1 MKTVLLLLAACAA
14 LTNLVAGEVDTREL
28 KPRPWAPTVPRDYTS
43 EALTPADWVG
53 PDGIIYPLWIWAGV
67 HEGQPGAR
75 VAGIPHRDDVVAT
88 VPAEL
93 AGTAQGEAFTN
104 ALEAAIA
111 KAGAAGGGVI
121 RLAPGTFDLVRPLII
136 AHDRVVIRGSGR
148 GKAAESG
155 GHDDAQETRLRFT
168 FAYDAESGPAPTA
181 LAFPQHGQLTRAS
194 RLCLYAPAFSPKSD
208 GESRTIGG
216 KSSHIHGFY
225 VTIGVAGRKDVT
237 CAISRNSGDIKTHD
251 IWHEFSSGGPTD
263 SASLTGEE
271 LASLLTDAPRAT
283 VRVTVVWR
291 WKQKQGGKETA
302 MEDRAEGPANTFTC
316 TFGPR
321 TSEQIKPA
329 VDTVGEALLFKAP
342 AGDQPTGKAYLLRD
356 AKRGDTALLISHPDV
371 ATAEA
376 AGLRPGAMMRIMS
389 YTTQAWA
396 DAIERD
402 GNAGVPR
409 DQPATVL
416 AIEQAEGGVL
426 LRIEQPL
433 QLDYAANGE
442 KVETWNAATKGYTRT
457 GTRPSW
463 VQAMRPVQ
471 GCAVEDLVLEQ
482 THRMWFCGI
491 AFSTAMNCWV
501 RNVRVERV
509 GRDPLRMEG
518 IMNEVRD
525 CELLDPLWANNVG
538 GGSGYLHG
546 SSFGLYDN
554 IYTRTLRHSP
564 NVTGNTGCV
573 FRNSRFFSS
582 DMQWHQNWGV
592 AHLFE
597 NCTVDAL
604 SGTGSYGYAAFAQRS
619 LADIHGPG
627 MGPRNCIYNC
637 DLTGSKGG
645 IFLGGKS
652 EYPLILHNRVRAWSG
667 PGLILRYHV
676 FDGIILGNVFA
687 VQNRFDP
694 AVLFGE
700 DEPDKSRLSRGAD
713 GKTPPPHPLLGTANP
728 GNDFLDNTLYGGS
741 GDFAD
746 GAPAYGRVKAEWRRS
761 HGNRALPWAADP
773 PRPTPAMA
781 SVFETQRAHPAG
793 FPPADK
799 SKALF
804 WKSGPADHSERAD
817 GTLVAQINFRDK
829 RGEGGDQSEFWRYDK
844 PGAGWL
850 SDLGE
855 AFAERTGTGLSYGWI
870 GGAPRV
876 YQEAVWAHNDFRY
889 RTIAA
894 WVPDDELRPAA
905 QWETGRDL
913 AWQIQLA
920 PGVYSVFLACG
931 APRKPE
937 RFSWPDE
944 TPLPFVQRNDVLL
957 NDVAL
962 HDPLQPDV
970 RLDAFWSTVT
980 VGADG
985 LLVLRPAATAITP
998 RVAFVQIYRAP

>member
-1 MKTVLLLLAACAA
+1 MRTTILLLAACVALAA
-14 LTNLVAGEVDTREL
+14 SDVDTREL
-28 KPRPWAPTVPRDYTS
+28 NQRPWAPTVPRDYTHD
-43 EALTPADWVG
+43 ALTPADWVG

-75 VAGIPHRDDVVAT
+75 VPGIPRRDDVVAT
-88 VPAEL
+88 LPAEL
-93 AGTAQGEAFTN
+93 AGPEQGAAFTA

-111 KAGAAGGGVI
+111 QAGTTGGGVI
-121 RLAPGTFDLVRPLII
+121 RIAPGVFDLVRPLII

-148 GKAAESG
+148 GKAAETG
-155 GHDDAQETRLRFT
+155 GRNDAQETRLRFI
-168 FAYDAESGPAPTA
+168 FGYDAAAGPVTAA
-181 LAFPQHGQLTRAS
+181 LAFPQHGQLTRDS
-194 RLCLYAPAFSPKSD
+194 RLCLYAPAFSPKAD
-208 GESRTIGG
+208 GESRQGGG
-216 KSSHIHGFY
+216 KSSHIHGLY
-225 VTIGVAGRKDVT
+225 ATISVPGRKDVT
-237 CAISRNSGDIKTHD
+237 YAISRDGGDRAMHD
-251 IWHEFSSGGPTD
+251 RWQHFGISGPTD
-263 SASLTGEE
+263 SASLTGEA
-271 LASLLTDAPRAT
+271 LADLLADAPSAS
-283 VRVTVVWR
+283 VRVAVEWR
-291 WKQKQGGKETA
+291 WKQKQGKTEVA
-302 MEDRAEGPANTFTC
+302 MVDRAEGPATSFVC
-316 TFGPR
+316 AFGSR
-321 TSEQIKPA
+321 TGEPVKPA
-329 VDTVGEALLFKAP
+329 VDTVGEALLFTAP
-342 AGDQPTGKAYLLRD
+342 AGDQPTGRAYLLRD
-356 AKRGDTALLISHPDV
+356 AKRGDTALLLSHPDV

-376 AGLRPGAMMRIMS
+376 AGLRPGAMVRIFS

-402 GNAGVPR
+402 GGGGVPR

-416 AIEQAEGGVL
+416 AVEPADGGVL

-433 QLDYAANGE
+433 QLDYAATGE
-442 KVETWNAATKGYTRT
+442 QVDTWNPAIKGYSRT

-463 VQAMRPVQ
+463 VQATQPVQ

-482 THRMWFCGI
+482 TRRIWFNGI

-501 RNVRVERV
+501 RNVRIERV
-509 GRDPLRMEG
+509 GRDPLRING

-525 CELLDPLWANNVG
+525 CELLDPLWANNTG

-546 SSFGLYDN
+546 GSFGLYDN
-554 IYTRTLRHSP
+554 IYTRNLRHSP
-564 NVTGNTGCV
+564 NVSGNTGCV

-597 NCTVDAL
+597 NCTVDGL
-604 SGTGSYGYAAFAQRS
+604 TGTGSYGYGAFAQRS

-637 DLTGSKGG
+637 DLIGSKGG

-676 FDGIILGNVFA
+676 FDGIILGNVFV
-687 VQNRFDP
+687 VQDRLEP

-700 DEPDKSRLSRGAD
+700 NEPDKSRLPRGAD
-713 GKTPPPHPLLGTANP
+713 GKAPPLHPLLGTANP
-728 GNDFLDNTLYGGS
+728 GNDFIDNTLYGGS

-746 GAPAYGRVKAEWRRS
+746 GAPAFGQVKSEWRRS
-761 HGNRALPWAADP
+761 HGNRALPWTADP
-773 PRPTPAMA
+773 PRPQPAMA

-793 FPPADK
+793 FPPQDP
-799 SKALF
+799 SQALF
-804 WKSGPADHSERAD
+804 LRPGPPDRSARAD

-829 RGEGGDQSEFWRYDK
+829 RGDRGDQSEHWRYET

-850 SDLGE
+850 NDLGE
-855 AFAERTGTGLSYGWI
+855 AFAEHPDTDFSYGWT

-876 YQEAVWAHNDFRY
+876 YQEAIWAHSDFRY
-889 RTIAA
+889 RTLAA
-894 WVPDDELRPAA
+894 WVSDDELRPVSE
-905 QWETGRDL
+905 WDSKGDL
-913 AWQIQLA
+913 AWQIRLE
-920 PGVYSVFLACG
+920 PGAYQVFLACG
-931 APRKPE
+931 SPRKPE

-944 TPLPFVQRNDVLL
+944 TPLPFNQRNDWLL

-962 HDPLQPDV
+962 HDPQQPDV
-970 RLDAFWSTVT
+970 RLDAFWSAVT

-985 LLVLRPAATAITP
+985 LLVLRPAPTAITP
-998 RVAFVQIYRAP
+998 RVAFVQIYRTP